1 MHVPLTLATAR
12 PKPRRLYRVQ
22 RSAALD
28 RRCNERYPGSD
39 TQDSPALG
47 LNAGSIFPDGRYE
60 LRINKRNVERAL
72 DPENRVPTGLI
83 ALHADRGE

>member
-1 MHVPLTLATAR
+1 MHVPVTLATVR
-12 PKPRRLYRVQ
+12 PQPRRFYRVQ

-28 RRCNERYPGSD
+28 RRCNERFPASD

-60 LRINKRNVERAL
+60 LRVNKRNVERAL
-72 DPENRVPTGLI
+72 DPENRMPTGLI
-83 ALHADRGE
+83 ALYADRGE